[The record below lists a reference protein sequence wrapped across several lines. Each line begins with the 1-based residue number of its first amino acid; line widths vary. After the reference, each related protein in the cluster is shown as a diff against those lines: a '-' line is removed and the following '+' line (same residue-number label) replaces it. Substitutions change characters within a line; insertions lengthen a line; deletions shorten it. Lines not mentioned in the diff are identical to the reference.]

1 MKKKILNVVL
11 GIVLVLAIASFVFV
25 IYVKFF
31 YNIDDTDKDT
41 KKDNQVSETF
51 SAKDLQ
57 IITQKIVNSNITK
70 HYFEG
75 KIVTSTNTENAITI
89 MIDKNKIEIPYKNNT
104 FTLKSDASFDKKQTI
119 YVLQIFVDALGRKN
133 GYKEGEFINTVNN
146 IFANKKVDGITYKEE
161 NENVEIIINVK
172 NKLEPQRNDR
182 EIELSKTYE
191 IIYTPWTLIN
201 VSKENYAVLN
211 ENSIIYDVKL
221 EHNSVYNILK
231 VSFKNEFLGIND
243 EAKDSYKIT
252 TRLYDKT
259 DTLISESYK
268 DYSLD
273 ETNINNIKISHML
286 KNKDDYTN
294 IKYISFEV
302 E

>member
-1 MKKKILNVVL
+1 MGLIKIILLLLIYWRNRKIIIPEYV
-11 GIVLVLAIASFVFV
+11 AI
-25 IYVKFF
+25 
-31 YNIDDTDKDT
+31 
-41 KKDNQVSETF
+41 
-51 SAKDLQ
+51 
-57 IITQKIVNSNITK
+57 
-70 HYFEG
+70 
-75 KIVTSTNTENAITI
+75 
-89 MIDKNKIEIPYKNNT
+89 
-104 FTLKSDASFDKKQTI
+104 
-119 YVLQIFVDALGRKN
+119 
-133 GYKEGEFINTVNN
+133 
-146 IFANKKVDGITYKEE
+146 ITYKEE

-259 DTLISESYK
+259 NTLISESYK

>member
-1 MKKKILNVVL
+1 MKKKILNIVL
-11 GIVLVLAIASFVFV
+11 GIVLVLAISLFIFV

-31 YNIDDTDKDT
+31 YNDDDKNT

-51 SAKDLQ
+51 NVNDLQ
-57 IITQKIVNSNITK
+57 IITQKIVKSNITK

-75 KIVTSTNTENAITI
+75 KSVTSTNTENGITI
-89 MIDKNKIEIPYKNNT
+89 KIDKNKIEIPYKNNT
-104 FTLKSDASFDKKQTI
+104 FTLKSDDSFDKEQTI
-119 YVLQIFVDALGRKN
+119 YALQIFVDALGKKN
-133 GYKEGEFINTVNN
+133 GYQEGEFINTVNDV
-146 IFANKKVDGITYKEE
+146 IANKNVSGITYKEE
-161 NENVEIIINVK
+161 DDNIEVIINVK
-172 NKLEPQRNDR
+172 DKLEPQKNDR
-182 EIELSKTYE
+182 VIELSKTYE
-191 IIYTPWTLIN
+191 IIYMPWSLIN
-201 VSKENYAVLN
+201 VSKENYAILD
-211 ENSIIYDVKL
+211 ENNIIYDVKL

-231 VSFKNEFLGIND
+231 VSFKSEFLGISD

-259 DTLISESYK
+259 NTLISESEK
-268 DYSLD
+268 EYSLD
-273 ETNINNIKISHML
+273 ETNTNNIKISHML

>member
-31 YNIDDTDKDT
+31 YNIDDTDNDT

-104 FTLKSDASFDKKQTI
+104 FTFKSDASFDKEQTI

-146 IFANKKVDGITYKEE
+146 IFANKKVEGITYKEE
-161 NENVEIIINVK
+161 NENVEVIINVK

>member
-104 FTLKSDASFDKKQTI
+104 FTFKSDASFDKEQTI

-146 IFANKKVDGITYKEE
+146 IFANKKVEGITYKEE
-161 NENVEIIINVK
+161 NENVEVIINVK

-286 KNKDDYTN
+286 KNKNDYTN